1 MIHYYIYYK
10 VAPAQRDQAGA
21 AGHAVIAE
29 IARICRIQGRLL
41 SRSDDPLTL
50 MEIYEN
56 VPDPVALDRAL
67 EATLARH
74 DFARVLVPG
83 TKRITERFEPVPE
96 A

>member
-10 VAPAQRDQAGA
+10 VAPAHLDQAGA

-29 IARICRIQGRLL
+29 VARTCRIQGRLL
-41 SRSDDPLTL
+41 RRSDDPLTL

-56 VPDPVALDRAL
+56 VPDPLALDRAL
-67 EATLARH
+67 EAALARH
-74 DFARVLVPG
+74 EFARILVPG
-83 TKRITERFEPVPE
+83 TKRITERFEPIPD